1 MHYCACLLCYLNS
14 KVNFCVFPVQKE
26 NVKPVR
32 KYVEPFKRY
41 VCLMILFFVSYVTG
55 CKNELNLIVSFSFQV
70 LENFGR
76 DRNIDIPLDYID
88 GNALTNQVTDGRSHD
103 SDNKSHPD
111 LTSRG
116 ASSDEENSVVT
127 KVERRSHSGYSDSGR
142 LDVDDLDVSDSV
154 SDSENRLHPAD
165 DSVSRDVLRP
175 VCGTLDD
182 SSFEVISVKDLDLEN
197 HEDLVACEKVDQRI
211 SGEVE
216 EEDITTES
224 VHTNNIH
231 QDFEELR
238 RIAKDIQSP
247 RHELQT
253 HEIQEEIEFDEEPI
267 EPVTVN
273 REESKSEFVSRLST
287 YDRLH
292 DTEKYLLPDFSD
304 DYEDNEFF
312 QNEVDPDLLSMNLAP
327 ILEEDEE
334 NYQEEEN
341 EEETSLNSRSTE
353 GKHIK

>member
-1 MHYCACLLCYLNS
+1 
-14 KVNFCVFPVQKE
+14 
-26 NVKPVR
+26 
-32 KYVEPFKRY
+32 
-41 VCLMILFFVSYVTG
+41 LF
-55 CKNELNLIVSFSFQV
+55 LFQV

-76 DRNIDIPLDYID
+76 DRNIDIPLDFID
-88 GNALTNQVTDGRSHD
+88 GNALTNQVSDSRSQD
-103 SDNKSHPD
+103 SDNKSRPD

-127 KVERRSHSGYSDSGR
+127 KVERRSYSGVSDSGG
-142 LDVDDLDVSDSV
+142 LEDLDISDSV
-154 SDSENRLHPAD
+154 SDSENRLHPAN
-165 DSVSRDVLRP
+165 SRASRDVSRL
-175 VCGTLDD
+175 VVSEALDD
-182 SSFEVISVKDLDLEN
+182 SSFEVISVKDLDFEN
-197 HEDLVACEKVDQRI
+197 REDLVTCEVDQRI
-211 SGEVE
+211 SGEE
-216 EEDITTES
+216 EEDNTTES

-247 RHELQT
+247 RHQLHAQ
-253 HEIQEEIEFDEEPI
+253 EIQENIEFVEEQI

-292 DTEKYLLPDFSD
+292 DTEKCLLPDFSD
-304 DYEDNEFF
+304 EYEDNEFF

-334 NYQEEEN
+334 NYQEEEEN
-341 EEETSLNSRSTE
+341 EDEASVHSRSTE
-353 GKHIK
+353 GKHARKSAALYRVPYSEVKLKKKTQPCTSPVF